1 LPKAARVPTIMQV
14 LPTLVTGGVERGTV
28 DVAAAIVKAGWRA
41 VVVSQGGPMVRELE
55 RAGAQ
60 HIELPV
66 ASKNPFA
73 MRANVA
79 RLADAIRAT
88 GADLVHARS
97 RAPAWSARAAAK
109 RMRVPFMTTF
119 HGTYNSG
126 NPLKRYYNSI
136 MAKGVR
142 VVAISQFIARHVIE
156 QYAASPA
163 IVRVIHRGIDLAKFD
178 PARVSVERQV
188 KLAREWRLPDGLPVV
203 MLPGRLTRWKGQT
216 LLIDAVAKLG
226 RRDMA
231 LLLVGADQG
240 RTAYRAELEK
250 RVRARG
256 LEGIVRVV
264 DHCADMPAAYML
276 ADVVVSASTDPEAF
290 GRVVAEAQAMG
301 RPVVAPDHGA
311 APEILIE
318 GSTGWSFAAGRVDA
332 LADALSRA
340 LNLPEAARHALS
352 ATAIAHVRENFAKE
366 RMCKATLD
374 VYEEVLR
381 ESHPEV
387 WT

>member
-1 LPKAARVPTIMQV
+1 MQV

-142 VVAISQFIARHVIE
+142 VVAISQFIARHVISIPR
-156 QYAASPA
+156 ACRSN
-163 IVRVIHRGIDLAKFD
+163 
-178 PARVSVERQV
+178 ARS
-188 KLAREWRLPDGLPVV
+188 
-203 MLPGRLTRWKGQT
+203 
-216 LLIDAVAKLG
+216 
-226 RRDMA
+226 
-231 LLLVGADQG
+231 
-240 RTAYRAELEK
+240 
-250 RVRARG
+250 
-256 LEGIVRVV
+256 
-264 DHCADMPAAYML
+264 
-276 ADVVVSASTDPEAF
+276 S
-290 GRVVAEAQAMG
+290 
-301 RPVVAPDHGA
+301 
-311 APEILIE
+311 
-318 GSTGWSFAAGRVDA
+318 
-332 LADALSRA
+332 SRA
-340 LNLPEAARHALS
+340 NGVCLTGCPSSCCRVA
-352 ATAIAHVRENFAKE
+352 
-366 RMCKATLD
+366 
-374 VYEEVLR
+374 
-381 ESHPEV
+381 
-387 WT
+387 